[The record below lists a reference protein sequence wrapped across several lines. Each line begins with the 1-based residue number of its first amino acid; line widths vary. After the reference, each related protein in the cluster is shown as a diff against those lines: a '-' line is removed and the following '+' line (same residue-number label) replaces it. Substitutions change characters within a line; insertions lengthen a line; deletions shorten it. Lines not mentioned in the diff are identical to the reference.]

1 MKRIL
6 FTFVVVVTAL
16 NLAIAQTG
24 KVYPV
29 TIKSAEQVY
38 DGDTIQDVMLKV
50 SDDSTAYGEVW
61 PGVYKRPDGIYVK
74 FDLRINGIDTP
85 EIRPSLKSRDGTSR
99 TKASRD
105 AEKNMALQARLIVI
119 DVLKTNSN
127 RFGVENPKLG
137 KYAGRMVAD
146 VKVGEINLADYLL
159 QSGLAKP
166 YNGGQKPSWDKSINT
181 ARQTSK
187 VTRQHVGQARQE
199 STSSESVYTTGKGK
213 KYHRKGCRY
222 LKRDIKML
230 TPQKA
235 EKNGYSPCSV
245 CNP

>member
-6 FTFVVVVTAL
+6 FTFFVVVTAL

-24 KVYPV
+24 KIYPV

-85 EIRPSLKSRDGTSR
+85 EKRPSLKSRDGTSR

-119 DVLKTNSN
+119 DVLKTNRN
-127 RFGVENPKLG
+127 RFSVENPKLG

-181 ARQTSK
+181 ARQTNK
-187 VTRQHVGQARQE
+187 VTRQHVAKPDKKTPRPK
-199 STSSESVYTTGKGK
+199 VYTLQEKGK
-213 KYHRKGCRY
+213 NIIGRGVA
-222 LKRDIKML
+222 
-230 TPQKA
+230 T
-235 EKNGYSPCSV
+235 
-245 CNP
+245 

>member
-1 MKRIL
+1 
-6 FTFVVVVTAL
+6 
-16 NLAIAQTG
+16 
-24 KVYPV
+24 
-29 TIKSAEQVY
+29 
-38 DGDTIQDVMLKV
+38 
-50 SDDSTAYGEVW
+50 
-61 PGVYKRPDGIYVK
+61 
-74 FDLRINGIDTP
+74 
-85 EIRPSLKSRDGTSR
+85 
-99 TKASRD
+99 
-105 AEKNMALQARLIVI
+105 
-119 DVLKTNSN
+119 
-127 RFGVENPKLG
+127 
-137 KYAGRMVAD
+137 MVAD

-199 STSSESVYTTGKGK
+199 STSSESVYITGKGE

-222 LKRDIKML
+222 LKHNIKTL